1 MSDDHNDDFE
11 ANLPE
16 SLLPY
21 DAWIEDAYR
30 SVMCRALSHVAQEG
44 LPGEHH
50 FYLTFKTNAAGVN
63 IPSRLSAQYPQEM
76 TIVLQ
81 HQFTNLSVD
90 AEHKEIRVTLS
101 FGGVPSPLIIPVS
114 AVVAFADPHMHMA
127 FRFSEPTVAEDVASV
142 KSTPASPPETET
154 SKTDETT
161 SGEAEV
167 VSLAAFR
174 KRPTP

>member
-11 ANLPE
+11 TNLPE

-30 SVMCRALSHVAQEG
+30 DVMCRALTHVAEQG

-50 FYLTFKTNAAGVN
+50 FYLTFKTNAPGVN
-63 IPSRLSAQYPQEM
+63 IPARLSAQYPQEM

-90 AEHKEIRVTLS
+90 TAQRAINVTLS
-101 FGGVPSPLIIPVS
+101 FGGVPSPLFIPIT
-114 AVVAFADPHMHMA
+114 AVTAFADPHMHMA
-127 FRFSEPTVAEDVASV
+127 FRFSEQPHDTVQPEEKPEEPTSE
-142 KSTPASPPETET
+142 TPSA
-154 SKTDETT
+154 
-161 SGEAEV
+161 EAEV

>member
-21 DAWIEDAYR
+21 DTWIEDAYR
-30 SVMCRALSHVAQEG
+30 GVMCRALSHVAQEG

-81 HQFTNLSVD
+81 HQFTDLSVD
-90 AEHKEIRVTLS
+90 PEHKEIRVTLS

-127 FRFSEPTVAEDVASV
+127 FRFSEQTSAEATTD
-142 KSTPASPPETET
+142 TASPPPSLPEQEA
-154 SKTDETT
+154 DEST
-161 SGEAEV
+161 SGDAEI